1 MILCKNLNKKYSMGE
16 REVKALD
23 ELNMAIQFGE
33 FVAIVGKS
41 GSGKSTL
48 LNMIGGIDKVDSGEI
63 LFSQKDIAKLSENEL
78 TMFRRENIGFVFQ
91 SYNLIPELNVKEN
104 ILFPLY
110 LLGEKVNDDYFK
122 TLIEDLD
129 LGDRLSHLPSELSG
143 GQMQRV
149 AIARAM
155 IHKPCVLLCDEP
167 TGNLDSDSANKV
179 MNAIIKI
186 KNKYNQTLVVVT
198 HDEEVA
204 KMADR
209 YVVIKDGKLIKW

>member
-63 LFSQKDIAKLSENEL
+63 LFSQKDIAKFSENEL

-129 LGDRLSHLPSELSG
+129 LSDRLSHLPSELSG

-179 MNAIIKI
+179 MKSIIKI
-186 KNKYNQTLVVVT
+186 KDKYNQTLVVVT

>member
-110 LLGEKVNDDYFK
+110 LLGEKVNADYFK

-129 LGDRLSHLPSELSG
+129 LSDRLSHLPSELSG

-186 KNKYNQTLVVVT
+186 KDKYNQTLVVVT

>member
-63 LFSQKDIAKLSENEL
+63 LFSKKDIAKLSENEL

-155 IHKPCVLLCDEP
+155 IHNPCVFLCDEP